1 MKKVYLLPNLMTTG
15 NFLCGVVS
23 MGLSMQGHFHKAAI
37 FILVAMIFDFLD
49 GQVARLSKSTTK
61 FGEEYDSLSDLT
73 TFGIA
78 PMIMV
83 YEMALF
89 RLGRLGLSI
98 AFIYSVCCALRLA
111 RYNAKLDGRT
121 KACFVGLPSPASAGL
136 IATGVLTS
144 DHVVGFS
151 LFPLIPLLMIIA
163 GFLMVSTFEY
173 PSVKTLVLVKTG
185 PFLYLVAGVVSL
197 AAFILLGEEISL
209 FLGFFLYAIG
219 GIIYD
224 RFLKDHF
231 QDLSSEEPYPK
242 KLGGA

>member
-1 MKKVYLLPNLMTTG
+1 MKKVYLLPNLLTTG

-23 MGLSMQGHFHKAAI
+23 MGLSMQGHFHKAAL

-49 GQVARLSKSTTK
+49 GQVARLSKATTK
-61 FGEEYDSLSDLT
+61 FGEEYDSLSDLV

-78 PMIMV
+78 PMVMI
-83 YEMALF
+83 YEMTLIK
-89 RLGRLGLSI
+89 LGRLGLSI
-98 AFIYSVCCALRLA
+98 GFIYAVCCALRLA

-121 KACFVGLPSPASAGL
+121 KTCFVGLPSPASAGL
-136 IATGVLTS
+136 IATSVLAS
-144 DHVVGFS
+144 SHIEGFVLLS
-151 LFPLIPLLMIIA
+151 LVPLLMIVA

-173 PSVKTLVLVKTG
+173 PSVKTLVLVKKG

-197 AAFILLGEEISL
+197 TAFILLGEEISL
-209 FLGFFLYAIG
+209 FLGFLLYAMG

-224 RFLKDHF
+224 RFLKDRF
-231 QDLSSEEPYPK
+231 KTISSEEPYPK